1 MATLRVTEL
10 DFDAIKQ
17 NIKSYLTGQSQF
29 SDYDFEGSGLS
40 VLIDTLAYNTHYN
53 AFYLNMAMNE
63 IFVDSAVK
71 RESVVS
77 LSKMLNYVPRSARA
91 AVAKINVT
99 VNGVVGAPASLVIDR
114 YTAFTSSIGGVAYT
128 FYNLEPATITP
139 TGSTYV
145 YNSLD
150 IKEGTFV
157 VNKFTVGATPGPAE
171 KFVIPNA
178 GLDTSTLRVTVQ
190 DTASSSASETY
201 TKFDG
206 DITGVVS
213 TTKIYYLEQNSQG
226 LYEIYFGDGVLGA
239 KLTTNNQVTV
249 EYLVTNGT
257 EANVSDKITQ
267 TFELAGTI
275 EGYTDVTIVIVER
288 SNNGQDE
295 ETIDEIRF
303 NAPRYATTQN
313 RLVTKKDY
321 EAFLKANYNYI
332 DACVVWGGEDNDPPQ
347 FGKVMISILPK
358 QNQYLTTSRKNT
370 ITNELKSKRALSLV
384 PEYVDPDVFFINLTS
399 TIKYNPNI
407 TNDSATDIENAARTA
422 VQNYFAQNVTTFGDL
437 FSASKLTAAID
448 ASKASILGNSTIP
461 IIQKRLEV
469 TLGQPTSQNFKILN
483 KIEQNS
489 ISSTRF
495 YFAFL
500 NQILPARIKDEALAT
515 QVEYEGSYR
524 RTKDVVTVT
533 TEVPHDLLVGEK
545 INIQFSGTALSG
557 EYVVDQVQSDT
568 IFTVITLASGITY
581 GSATI
586 TTQTRGVLKIIDP
599 TNNAIL
605 NNNIGFV
612 NYTSGVVQINNLNV
626 FGFLQDQSD
635 VRMYFRLTRDSEDI
649 FVERNQILRLDDS
662 TSNELTNRLGGLT
675 ISTQAIAK

>member
-17 NIKSYLTGQSQF
+17 NIKNYLTSQAQF
-29 SDYDFEGSGLS
+29 TDYDFEGSGLS

-77 LSKMLNYVPRSARA
+77 LSKMLNYVPRSSRA
-91 AVAKINVT
+91 AVAKVNVT
-99 VNGVVGAPASLVIDR
+99 VNGVVGSPASLIIDR
-114 YTAFTSSIGGVAYT
+114 YTPFTSSIGGTTYT

-145 YNSLD
+145 YNNLE

-171 KFVIPNA
+171 KFVIPNI
-178 GLDTSTLRVTVQ
+178 GIDTTTLRVTVQ
-190 DTASSSASETY
+190 EDSSSSASETY
-201 TKFDG
+201 TRFDG

-213 TTKIYYLEQNSQG
+213 TSKIYYLEQNSQG
-226 LYEIYFGDGVLGA
+226 LYEIYFGDGVLGS

-257 EANVSDKITQ
+257 EANVSDKIDQ

-275 EGYTDVTIVIVER
+275 EGYSDVTIVILEK

-370 ITNELKSKRALSLV
+370 ITNDLKSKRAMSLV
-384 PEYVDPDVFFINLTS
+384 PAHVDPDVFFINLAT
-399 TIKYNPNI
+399 TVKYNPNI
-407 TNDSATDIENAARTA
+407 TNDSATDIENAVRNA
-422 VQNYFAQNVTTFGDL
+422 VNNYFTQNITTFADL
-437 FSASKLTAAID
+437 FSASKLIAAID
-448 ASKASILGNSTIP
+448 NSKASILGNSTIP
-461 IIQKRLEV
+461 VLQKRFNI

-483 KIEQNS
+483 KIEQNT

-495 YFAFL
+495 FYAYL

-515 QVEYEGSYR
+515 QVVYESSYR
-524 RTKDVVTVT
+524 RTKDVVTIT
-533 TEVPHDLLVGEK
+533 TEVPHDLLEGERV
-545 INIQFSGTALSG
+545 NIQFSGTALSG

-568 IFTVITLASGITY
+568 IFTLITLASGIDY

-586 TTQTRGVLKIIDP
+586 TTQTRGVLKIFNP

-626 FGFLQDQSD
+626 FGFLQDQTD

-662 TSNELTNRLGGLT
+662 TTNELTNRLGGLT

>member
-17 NIKSYLTGQSQF
+17 NIKNYLTSQSQF
-29 SDYDFEGSGLS
+29 TDYDFEGSGLS

-63 IFVDSAVK
+63 IFIDSAVK

-77 LSKMLNYVPRSARA
+77 LSKMLNYVPRSARS

-99 VNGVVGAPASLVIDR
+99 VNGVLGAPTSLIIDR
-114 YTAFTSSIGGVAYT
+114 YTPFTSSIGGVAYT

-145 YNSLD
+145 YENLE

-157 VNKFTVGATPGPAE
+157 VNKFTVGATPGPSE

-178 GLDTSTLRVTVQ
+178 LIDTSTLRVTVQ

-201 TKFDG
+201 TKFNG
-206 DITGVVS
+206 DITGVVGTS
-213 TTKIYYLEQNSQG
+213 KIYYLEQNAQG
-226 LYEIYFGDGVLGA
+226 SYEIYFGDGVLGS
-239 KLTTNNQVTV
+239 KLSTNNQVTI

-257 EANVSDKITQ
+257 VANVSDKIDQ
-267 TFELAGTI
+267 VFEMAGTI
-275 EGYTDVTIVIVER
+275 EGYTDVTISIVEK
-288 SNNGQDE
+288 SNNGQDV

-303 NAPRYATTQN
+303 NAPKYATTQN
-313 RLVTKKDY
+313 RLVTKNDY

-347 FGKVMISILPK
+347 YGKVMISILPK

-370 ITNELKSKRALSLV
+370 ISNDLKAKRAMSLV
-384 PEYVDPDVFFINLTS
+384 PSYVDPDVYYINLS
-399 TIKYNPNI
+399 TTVKYNPNI
-407 TNDSATDIENAARTA
+407 TNDSASDIENAVRTS
-422 VQNYFAQNVTTFGDL
+422 VQNYFTQNIVTFGDL
-437 FSASKLTAAID
+437 FSASKLVAAID
-448 ASKASILGNSTIP
+448 GAKTSILGNSTVP
-461 IIQKRLEV
+461 VLQKRFNV
-469 TLGQPTSQNFKILN
+469 TLGQPISQNFKILN
-483 KIEQNS
+483 KIEQNT
-489 ISSTRF
+489 ISSSRF
-495 YFAFL
+495 YYSYL
-500 NQILPARIKDEALAT
+500 TQILPARIKDESLAT
-515 QVEYEGSYR
+515 QTTYTGGYR
-524 RTKDVVTVT
+524 RTKDVLTVT
-533 TEVPHDLLVGEK
+533 TTTPHDLVEGEK
-545 INIQFSGTALSG
+545 INIQFTGSALSG
-557 EYVVDQVQSDT
+557 EYVVNQVQSAT
-568 IFTVITLASGITY
+568 IFTIITLASGIDY

-586 TTQTRGVLKIIDP
+586 TTQNRGVLKIFDA

-626 FGFLQDQSD
+626 FGFLQDQTD

-662 TSNELTNRLGGLT
+662 TTNELTNRLGGLT